1 MSPVE
6 LKIVSTVDALCNMLE
21 NDIYS
26 LEFPPGSRITEADLT
41 ARYGVSRNSIRE
53 AIAFLLA
60 NGLLIKVANKG
71 VYVKEITID
80 DVREIFHL
88 RGLLEA
94 EAVRSIVETGDIP
107 VELMRCA
114 EEVASLNPNTNWSKH
129 VRSDIS
135 FHELL
140 VETAGSPRLMR
151 LYETIIAEVKLC
163 IYQSHDYV
171 PLKQENATSHMDLLK
186 AMEDGDL
193 GRALE
198 TLNNH
203 MEQAIQSYETGLLK
217 KLENTSNQTT

>member
-1 MSPVE
+1 MCPVE
-6 LKIVSTVDALCNMLE
+6 LKIISTVDALCNMME

-71 VYVKEITID
+71 VYVREISLD

-94 EAVRSIVETGDIP
+94 EAVRSIVESGVIP
-107 VELMRCA
+107 VELMHLA
-114 EEVASLNPNTNWSKH
+114 KEIESISPDTNWTKH
-129 VRSDIS
+129 VKADIS

-140 VETAGSPRLMR
+140 VSSAGSSRLMR
-151 LYETIIAEVKLC
+151 LYEDIIAEVKLC

-171 PLKQENATSHMDLLK
+171 PLKQENAASHMILLK
-186 AMEDGDL
+186 AMEDNNL
-193 GRALE
+193 EKALKV
-198 TLNNH
+198 LNDH
-203 MEQAIQSYETGLLK
+203 MEHAIQSYEAGFK
-217 KLENTSNQTT
+217 NKMIISIDEK

>member
-1 MSPVE
+1 MCPIE

-21 NDIYS
+21 NDIYT

-71 VYVKEITID
+71 VYVREITID

-88 RGLLEA
+88 RELLEA
-94 EAVRSIVETGDIP
+94 EAVRLIVDSGVIP
-107 VELMRCA
+107 AELMHLA
-114 EEVASLNPNTNWSKH
+114 KEIESISPDTKWDQH
-129 VRSDIS
+129 VKADIN

-140 VETAGSPRLMR
+140 VSSAGSPRLMR
-151 LYETIIAEVKLC
+151 LYESIIAEVKLC

-171 PLKQENATSHMDLLK
+171 PLKKENAASHMMLLR
-186 AMEDGDL
+186 AMENNDL
-193 GRALE
+193 DKALK
-198 TLNNH
+198 TLNDH
-203 MEQAIQSYETGLLK
+203 MEHAIQSYESGFKNKMITS
-217 KLENTSNQTT
+217 LEDK